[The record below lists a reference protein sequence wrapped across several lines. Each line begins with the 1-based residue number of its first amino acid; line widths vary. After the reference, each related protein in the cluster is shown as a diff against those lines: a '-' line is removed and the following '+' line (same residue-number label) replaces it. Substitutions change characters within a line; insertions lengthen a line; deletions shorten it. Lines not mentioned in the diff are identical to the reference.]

1 MSKMLYTSE
10 NRRLYKNSDKFFI
23 PANKDAK
30 HNIFFVLIESI
41 EEYNH

>member
-10 NRRLYKNSDKFFI
+10 RRLYKNSDKFFI